1 MEQKLE
7 GKEQVSAMELTIA
20 NSIQVDALTQLL
32 IEKGLITEEDFYR
45 KLKQVQRQYNQPH
58 ETRT

>member
-1 MEQKLE
+1 MEQKPKD
-7 GKEQVSAMELTIA
+7 KEQVSALGLMMA
-20 NSIQVDALTQLL
+20 NSIQVDALTHLL

>member
-7 GKEQVSAMELTIA
+7 EKEQASLKELVVA

-45 KLKQVQRQYNQPH
+45 KLKQGQRQYNQPH

>member
-1 MEQKLE
+1 MEQKPKD
-7 GKEQVSAMELTIA
+7 KEQVSALELMMA
-20 NSIQVDALTQLL
+20 NSIRVDALTHLL

>member
-1 MEQKLE
+1 MEQTPE
-7 GKEQVSAMELTIA
+7 DKEQVSAMELMMA

-45 KLKQVQRQYNQPH
+45 KLKQVQRQYYQPQ